1 MARIRSLKPETPHD
15 RKLATVPRDARL
27 TFLYLVSQ
35 ADDDGLVRGTPR
47 HLLGQLF
54 PHDEDVTEGVLL
66 GWIEALVSLSIV
78 RWRRTVDGAPVLEIV
93 NWVKHQRI
101 VNRGKPGLATTLAE
115 GVAPS
120 PLLVSS
126 LVPNEGVTRVSLGS
140 RGADRERDRDRDR
153 EQGIGKGS
161 TTPAATKK
169 TPRGGWVDRVHQAFQ
184 VIGLFPHGRIGK
196 VLSAA
201 VALHGEDAVVAAAGV
216 YATQEKAA
224 GREKWVTPSRLAE
237 QITVWIEASQPI
249 SPYLENGEPNPR
261 FLTAIGVAP
270 MVR

>member
-120 PLLVSS
+120 PLLAPS
-126 LVPNEGVTRVSLGS
+126 LVPNEEITRVSLGS
-140 RGADRERDRDRDR
+140 RGADRDRDRDR

-161 TTPAATKK
+161 TTP
-169 TPRGGWVDRVHQAFQ
+169 
-184 VIGLFPHGRIGK
+184 FPHGRIGK

-270 MVR
+270 MAR